1 MNSNKKL
8 KMAWAYIEELFQGLS
23 MVAAETE
30 DTHIAKVA
38 REMADRAYWVGGDLS
53 DASDYSSEVEQKV
66 NKLFDTCD
74 TVLRLTVPSYEVTG
88 EDTHQHFP
96 IRIIAEMYAIDQ
108 ENNGRANIKV
118 EQTRI
123 QVCDAM
129 KLWDKEKN
137 FELRRVWRI

>member
-1 MNSNKKL
+1 MDSKKTL
-8 KMAWAYIEELFQGLS
+8 KMVWDYIKELLQGFS

-38 REMADRAYWVGGDLS
+38 KEMANRAYWMGGDLI
-53 DASDYSSEVEQKV
+53 DASDYSSEIEQKASKFF
-66 NKLFDTCD
+66 NICD
-74 TVLRLTVPSYEVTG
+74 TALRLTVPSYEVTG
-88 EDTHQHFP
+88 EDIHQHFP

-108 ENNGRANIKV
+108 ENNGRANVRV
-118 EQTRI
+118 EETRI